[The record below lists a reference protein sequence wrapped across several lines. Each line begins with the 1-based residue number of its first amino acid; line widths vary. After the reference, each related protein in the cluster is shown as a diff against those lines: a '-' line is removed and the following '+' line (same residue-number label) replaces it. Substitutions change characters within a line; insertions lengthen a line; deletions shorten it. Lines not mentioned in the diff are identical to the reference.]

1 MDKTN
6 NRPTWD
12 EYFKKICSVTKDRS
26 SCDRLKV
33 GCLLVLDNR
42 IVSQGY
48 NGFPRGIHDNIG
60 LLEDK
65 KSKYD
70 RIVHAEMNVIYN
82 ACYNGV
88 SLDGASLYIYGL
100 PLCSKC
106 CLGVIQ
112 VGIKRVI
119 MKAPKLPKRWNDSWK
134 LSEKLLSEA
143 NINFYLH
150 E

>member
-1 MDKTN
+1 MIINTLMKNWKWQERYLDLAEEISKWSKDPSTQCGAVAVCDKGQ
-6 NRPTWD
+6 
-12 EYFKKICSVTKDRS
+12 I
-26 SCDRLKV
+26 L
-33 GCLLVLDNR
+33 
-42 IVSQGY
+42 SQGY

-88 SLDGASLYIYGL
+88 SLDGSSLYIYGL

-106 CLGVIQ
+106 CLMFSVLKIFFHHSFSF
-112 VGIKRVI
+112 VLFSLIYRYLKKLESSTRV
-119 MKAPKLPKRWNDSWK
+119 KFK
-134 LSEKLLSEA
+134 
-143 NINFYLH
+143 F
-150 E
+150 

>member
-1 MDKTN
+1 M
-6 NRPTWD
+6 
-12 EYFKKICSVTKDRS
+12 
-26 SCDRLKV
+26 
-33 GCLLVLDNR
+33 
-42 IVSQGY
+42 
-48 NGFPRGIHDNIG
+48 
-60 LLEDK
+60 EDK

-119 MKAPKLPKRWNDSWK
+119 MKAPKLPKRWNESWE
-134 LSEKLLSEA
+134 LSQKLLSEA
-143 NINFYLH
+143 NIKYDLQN
-150 E
+150 